1 MGHSLIWVKLKNN
14 WCLLILKGDM
24 TGVDCWSERESLVK
38 NQYIVKTIDQI
49 GQRGGLLSSKE
60 DAQINGQI

>member
-1 MGHSLIWVKLKNN
+1 
-14 WCLLILKGDM
+14 M